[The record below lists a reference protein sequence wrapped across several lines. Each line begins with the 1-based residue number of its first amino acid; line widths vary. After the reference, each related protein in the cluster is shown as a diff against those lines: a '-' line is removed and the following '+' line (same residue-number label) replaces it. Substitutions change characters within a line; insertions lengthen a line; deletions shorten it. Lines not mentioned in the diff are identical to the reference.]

1 MAILADLQGVAVR
14 RSDRTL
20 FEDLGVTVADGDR
33 VGVVGINGAGK
44 STLLRVLAGV
54 DKPDSGTVRYGSGA
68 TIGFLE
74 QNPELPEGT
83 VGSAVGDGWEAAAT
97 LDRLGMGH
105 LTGAGCGNLSGGQ
118 RKRVALARVLTH
130 PADLL
135 VLDEPT
141 NHLDLPTVAWL
152 TQRLRARRG
161 GLVLVSHDR
170 HLLDALCTR
179 MVELDRGASFNH
191 DGSYSAYLESKALR
205 EVRAAS
211 AEATRR
217 NLARRELEWLRR
229 GAPARS
235 RKPQARVDAA
245 KALIDTRP
253 QGAARP
259 TKLGL
264 AMGTPRLGDK
274 VISCEDVSFSY
285 SDAQPGVLDGIN
297 LSVGP
302 GERLGV
308 LGANGTGKT
317 TLLDLIAGVR
327 SPAGGRVDIGPT
339 VTVGY
344 YSQSGVELDETA
356 RVRDLVAGD
365 FRAPGSPEDNLLMES
380 FWFSGELP
388 FARVSTLSGGERR
401 RLQLLVVLAARPN
414 VLLLD
419 EPTNDLDLDT
429 LRVLE
434 DFLDDWPGA
443 LVAVSHDRAFLER
456 TVDRIV
462 ALDAQGSLREVPGGL
477 AAWLAEATSP
487 AGTSARRVGPSRV
500 AATPATAPSGSAPSG
515 RPAPRRAPSEPTRTA
530 RPAGRALR
538 EVEKKLAGATR
549 ARDLLAEQLAS
560 VSDHREAAEIAVR
573 LAEASAQVDTLED
586 TWLGLADAAG

>member
-1 MAILADLQGVAVR
+1 MAILADLQAVAVR

-20 FEDLGVTVADGDR
+20 FEELSVTVAHGDR

-44 STLLRVLAGV
+44 STLLRILAGV
-54 DKPDSGTVRYGSGA
+54 DRPDTGTVRYGSGV
-68 TIGFLE
+68 TIGYLE
-74 QNPELPEGT
+74 QDPELPEGT

-97 LDRLGMGH
+97 LDRLGMGQ
-105 LTGAGCGNLSGGQ
+105 LTRSQCRTLSGGQ

-141 NHLDLPTVAWL
+141 NHLDLATVVWL
-152 TQRLRARRG
+152 TERLARWRG

-179 MVELDRGASFNH
+179 MVELDRGRDFSH
-191 DGSYSAYLESKALR
+191 EGSYSAYLESRALR
-205 EVRAAS
+205 EVKASS

-245 KALIDTRP
+245 KALINSRP
-253 QGAARP
+253 QAAARP

-274 VISCEDVSFSY
+274 VISCEDVSYRY
-285 SDAQPGVLDGIN
+285 SGSQPMVLDGIS
-297 LSVGP
+297 LSIGP
-302 GERLGV
+302 AERLGV
-308 LGANGTGKT
+308 LGGNGTGKT

-327 SPAGGRVDIGPT
+327 KPVSGRIETGST

-344 YSQSGVELDETA
+344 YSQSGVELDADA

-365 FRAPGSPEDNLLMES
+365 FKAPGSPEDNLLMES

-401 RLQLLVVLAARPN
+401 RLQLLVVLASQPN

-434 DFLDDWPGA
+434 DFLADWPGA

-456 TVDRIV
+456 SVDRIV
-462 ALDAQGSLREVPGGL
+462 ALDARGSLREVPGGL
-477 AAWLAEATSP
+477 AAWIAE
-487 AGTSARRVGPSRV
+487 
-500 AATPATAPSGSAPSG
+500 AATPTRPGARGALAGVAETPARSVTAKT
-515 RPAPRRAPSEPTRTA
+515 APRRDSHQPA
-530 RPAGRALR
+530 RPQRPTGRALR

-549 ARDLLAEQLAS
+549 IRDVLAEKLAS
-560 VSDHREAAEIAVR
+560 TSDHREAAEIAAQ
-573 LAEASAQVDTLED
+573 LADASAQVDSLEEI
-586 TWLGLADAAG
+586 WLEIAEVNG

>member
-1 MAILADLQGVAVR
+1 MAILADLQAVAVR

-20 FEDLGVTVADGDR
+20 FEELSVTVAHGDR

-54 DKPDSGTVRYGSGA
+54 DRPDTGTVRYGSGV
-68 TIGFLE
+68 TIGYLE
-74 QNPELPEGT
+74 QNPELPDGT

-97 LDRLGMGH
+97 LDRLGMGQ
-105 LTGAGCGNLSGGQ
+105 LTGSQCRTLSGGQ

-141 NHLDLPTVAWL
+141 NHLDLATVVWL
-152 TQRLRARRG
+152 AERLAKWRG

-179 MVELDRGASFNH
+179 MVELDRGRDFSH
-191 DGSYSAYLESKALR
+191 EGSYSAYLESRALR
-205 EVRAAS
+205 EVKASS

-245 KALIDTRP
+245 KALINSRP
-253 QGAARP
+253 QAAARP

-274 VISCEDVSFSY
+274 VISCEDVSYRY
-285 SDAQPGVLDGIN
+285 SGSQPMVLDGIS
-297 LSVGP
+297 LSIGP

-327 SPAGGRVDIGPT
+327 KPVSGRIDTGST

-344 YSQSGVELDETA
+344 YSQSGVELDADA

-365 FRAPGSPEDNLLMES
+365 FKAPGSPEDNLLMES

-401 RLQLLVVLAARPN
+401 RLQLLVVLASQPN

-456 TVDRIV
+456 SVDRIV
-462 ALDAQGSLREVPGGL
+462 ALDARGSLREVPGGL
-477 AAWLAEATSP
+477 AAWIAEAATPTRPGARGVLAGVAETPANSP
-487 AGTSARRVGPSRV
+487 AGRSAPRSAR
-500 AATPATAPSGSAPSG
+500 
-515 RPAPRRAPSEPTRTA
+515 SEPA
-530 RPAGRALR
+530 RPQRPTGRALR

-549 ARDLLAEQLAS
+549 IRDVLAEKLAS
-560 VSDHREAAEIAVR
+560 TSDHREAAEIAAR
-573 LAEASAQVDTLED
+573 LADASAQVDSLEE
-586 TWLGLADAAG
+586 TWLEIAEVNG

>member
-1 MAILADLQGVAVR
+1 MASILADLQAVAVR

-20 FEDLGVTVADGDR
+20 FEEFDVTVADGDR

-54 DKPDSGTVRYGSGA
+54 EKPDTGTVRYGSGV
-68 TIGFLE
+68 TVGYLE
-74 QNPELPEGT
+74 QNPDLPDGT
-83 VGSAVGDGWEAAAT
+83 VGSVVGEGWEAAAT
-97 LDRLGMGH
+97 LDRLGMGQ
-105 LTGAGCGNLSGGQ
+105 LTGSQCRTLSGGQ

-141 NHLDLPTVAWL
+141 NHLDLATVAWL
-152 TQRLRARRG
+152 AERMAKWRG

-170 HLLDALCTR
+170 HLLDSVCTR
-179 MVELDRGASFNH
+179 MVELDRGRTFNH
-191 DGSYSAYLESKALR
+191 EGSYSAYLESRALR
-205 EVRAAS
+205 EVKASS

-245 KALIDTRP
+245 KALINSRP
-253 QGAARP
+253 QAAARP

-274 VISCEDVSFSY
+274 VISCEDVSYRY
-285 SDAQPGVLDGIN
+285 SGSRPLVLNGIS
-297 LSVGP
+297 LSIGP

-327 SPAGGRVDIGPT
+327 QPVSGRIETGPT

-344 YSQSGVELDETA
+344 YSQSGAELDPDA

-365 FRAPGSPEDNLLMES
+365 FKAPGSPEDNLLMES

-401 RLQLLVVLAARPN
+401 RLQLLVVLASKPN

-434 DFLDDWPGA
+434 DFLDGWPGA

-456 TVDRIV
+456 SVDRIV
-462 ALDAQGSLREVPGGL
+462 ALDAAGSLREVPGGL
-477 AAWLAEATSP
+477 AAWIAEATTPTRPAARRAP
-487 AGTSARRVGPSRV
+487 AGATE
-500 AATPATAPSGSAPSG
+500 TPAGHHTAKT
-515 RPAPRRAPSEPTRTA
+515 APRRDPHQPA
-530 RPAGRALR
+530 RPPLPAGRALR

-549 ARDLLAEQLAS
+549 VRDVLAEKLAS
-560 VSDHREAAEIAVR
+560 TSDHREAAEIAAQ
-573 LAEASAQVDTLED
+573 LADASAQVDSLEEA
-586 TWLGLADAAG
+586 WLEIAEVNG